1 MGTIRELLREARSVL
16 PIQRRRCIHAYGVG
30 AAKTGTTSLASIFNT
45 NFRAAHEPARE
56 ELVDMFEREEAGE
69 VTREQIVRFLRRRDR
84 KLGLEMDSSAMNR
97 RYAGLTA
104 ELFPDA
110 RFILTVRDPYTRTDS
125 LINHLLNNPPTGRVR
140 ERADVVF
147 RADRYQHAP
156 EERLLAEKGL
166 HTLDGI
172 LSEYAITTFDV
183 IDSVP
188 EDQLLVVRTDRLR
201 DDVAKIADFLE
212 IPEESLDSARSHSYK
227 AKRKYGV
234 LLELDRGFV
243 DAKVQQHCGEV
254 LSRYFPEIGSL
265 TDIRERL
272 RSDE

>member
-1 MGTIRELLREARSVL
+1 MTKIRKLLREVRSML
-16 PIQRRRCIHAYGVG
+16 PIQRRRRIHAYGVG
-30 AAKTGTTSLASIFNT
+30 AAKTGTTSLASIFDA

-56 ELVDMFEREEAGE
+56 ELVDMFEREEAGD

-172 LSEYAITTFDV
+172 LAEYAETTFDV
-183 IDSVP
+183 IRSVP
-188 EDQLLVVRTDRLR
+188 KDQLLVVRTDKLR
-201 DDVAKIADFLE
+201 DDLAEVADFLG
-212 IPEESLDSARSHSYK
+212 IPKESLDSARSHSYK

-234 LLELDRGFV
+234 LLELDQDFV
-243 DAKVQQHCGEV
+243 DQKVQHHCEKI
-254 LSRYFPEIGSL
+254 LARFFP
-265 TDIRERL
+265 DIRSI
-272 RSDE
+272 SDVAHGLQGD